1 MQRFFLLLFCL
12 WSVVLFGQQRQ
23 YLKGKLLY
31 RNSNVVA
38 ANVVNNTAQL
48 NTITDGNGEFEIL
61 AGLNDEIIFSS
72 VQYNIKSVKITSDI
86 LMKNRLVVEVNDR
99 VNALDEIVVGP
110 ENVEKFLNLK
120 EEEFKGYDYSQDK
133 STKINNA
140 LVDDRVMTNGVNL
153 INVAKL
159 IAQLVSNRSENG
171 QKKLKPSEV
180 LPYVFDDRFFTADL
194 GLQQDQIIGF
204 LEYVDQELP
213 TQKLLKQSEQF
224 MLIDY
229 LMEASNAYRN
239 TLK

>member
-1 MQRFFLLLFCL
+1 MHRHFLLLLSLLSLTAFA
-12 WSVVLFGQQRQ
+12 QQRQ

-38 ANVVNNTAQL
+38 ANVINNTAQL

-72 VQYNIKSVKITSDI
+72 VQYNIRTVKITPEI
-86 LMKNRLVVEVNDR
+86 LMKNRLVVEVNEG

-110 ENVEKFLNLK
+110 ENVEKFLDLK
-120 EEEFKGYDYSQDK
+120 EEEFKGYDYTQDK
-133 STKINNA
+133 STKINNV
-140 LVDDRVMTNGVNL
+140 LVDDRVMTNGLNL
-153 INVAKL
+153 VNVAKL
-159 IAQLVSNRSENG
+159 IAQLVSSKSDSE

-180 LPYVFDDRFFTADL
+180 LPYVFEERFFIQDL
-194 GLQQDQIIGF
+194 GLQQDQIVGF
-204 LEYVDQELP
+204 LEYVDTQLP

-229 LMEASNAYRN
+229 LLQASSAYQN
-239 TLK
+239 SLK